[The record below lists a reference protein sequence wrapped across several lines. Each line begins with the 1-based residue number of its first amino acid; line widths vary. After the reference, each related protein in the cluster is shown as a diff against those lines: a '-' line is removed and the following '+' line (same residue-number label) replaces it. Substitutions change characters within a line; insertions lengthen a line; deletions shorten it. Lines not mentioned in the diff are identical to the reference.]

1 MRCLLFLTLLMCAL
15 RSAVAQASV
24 EGPPECGVRC
34 TEASAANSSC
44 APADIACLCADRDL
58 EREIQT
64 CALSTCSVRDQL
76 ATQRYSY
83 ELCGVDGQDRT
94 TMIWTI
100 AVSFG
105 LLALGAFVLRCIAR
119 LSIVGRRSWGPDD
132 WVMTL
137 VMGFAMPLAF
147 ISIPL
152 SKRGLGLD
160 VWFVEHDDITHILY
174 LWYFD
179 AVLYVTSLS
188 LTKISI
194 LLFYLTVFP
203 KPSFR
208 LWAHALIVANVAYAI
223 VFGCL
228 LAFQCRPIAGAW
240 LAWDEEYEAT
250 CISLNVIGWSGAAAN
265 IALDVATLALPM
277 PELFALSMSR
287 QKKVQIIGMFA
298 LGFIDT
304 IVAIIRLQSIITF
317 GTSRNITQDFVEI
330 GYMSTIEVPVGIVCA
345 CLPAIRSLFGAAFP
359 RVFGSTSHG
368 STKRSTGGG
377 GGGGDGGGGGLLSSS
392 SRLSRK
398 QRASNLVNNKISVR
412 QEWTVLSDPAPGSD
426 SEVELV
432 GVAVSG
438 GAPAAGDGYRGVA
451 GGGVTGASI
460 NAVVVESA
468 ARPQTPWDGTI
479 GNGTRRALEH
489 STHPYR
495 SSHLD
500 RSRYLEWAVVIGESL
515 D

>member
-1 MRCLLFLTLLMCAL
+1 MRCLLFLTLSMCAL

-24 EGPPECGVRC
+24 EGPPECGK
-34 TEASAANSSC
+34 
-44 APADIACLCADRDL
+44 
-58 EREIQT
+58 
-64 CALSTCSVRDQL
+64 
-76 ATQRYSY
+76 YSY
-83 ELCGVDGQDRT
+83 ELCGIEGQDRT

-105 LLALGAFVLRCIAR
+105 LLALAAFVLRCISR
-119 LSIVGRRSWGPDD
+119 LSVVGRRSWGPDD
-132 WVMTL
+132 WVITL

-160 VWFVEHDDITHILY
+160 IWFVEHDDVTHILY

-179 AVLYVTSLS
+179 AVIYVTSLG
-188 LTKISI
+188 LTKVSI

-203 KPSFR
+203 KRSFR
-208 LWAHALIVANVAYAI
+208 LWAHALIVANVMYAV
-223 VFGCL
+223 VFSCL

-240 LAWDEEYEAT
+240 LAWDREFEAE

-277 PELFALSMSR
+277 PQLFALSMSR
-287 QKKVQIIGMFA
+287 RKKVQIIGMFA

-304 IVAIIRLQSIITF
+304 IVAITRLESIVTF
-317 GTSRNITQDFVEI
+317 DTSQDFVEI

-345 CLPAIRSLFGAAFP
+345 CLPAIRSLFGAVFP
-359 RVFGSTSHG
+359 RVFESTRHG
-368 STKRSTGGG
+368 STERSTS
-377 GGGGDGGGGGLLSSS
+377 GGGDGGGGGAGLSGS
-392 SRLSRK
+392 SRPSRK
-398 QRASNLVNNKISVR
+398 QRASNLVTNKISVR

-438 GAPAAGDGYRGVA
+438 GSSAVGDRYPGVA
-451 GGGVTGASI
+451 GGSGASTSI
-460 NAVVVESA
+460 KAVVVEST

-479 GNGTRRALEH
+479 GNVSGYGARGGYYKSNRNGASVH
-489 STHPYR
+489 
-495 SSHLD
+495 
-500 RSRYLEWAVVIGESL
+500 VG
-515 D
+515 

>member
-1 MRCLLFLTLLMCAL
+1 MRRLLFLTLFMCAL
-15 RSAVAQASV
+15 RSAVAQASA
-24 EGPPECGVRC
+24 EGPPECG
-34 TEASAANSSC
+34 
-44 APADIACLCADRDL
+44 
-58 EREIQT
+58 
-64 CALSTCSVRDQL
+64 
-76 ATQRYSY
+76 RYSY
-83 ELCGVDGQDRT
+83 ELCGVEGQDRT

-105 LLALGAFVLRCIAR
+105 LLALAAFVLRCIAR
-119 LSIVGRRSWGPDD
+119 LSIVSRRSWGPDD

-152 SKRGLGLD
+152 SRRGLGLD
-160 VWFVEHDDITHILY
+160 IWFVEYDDITQILY

-179 AVLYVTSLS
+179 AVLYVMSLS

-208 LWAHALIVANVAYAI
+208 LWAHALIVANVMYAI

-228 LAFQCRPIAGAW
+228 LAFQCRPVAGAW
-240 LAWDEEYEAT
+240 LAWDGEYEAR

-287 QKKVQIIGMFA
+287 RKKVAIIGMFA

-317 GTSRNITQDFVEI
+317 DTSRNVTQDFVEI

-359 RVFGSTSHG
+359 RMFGSTSHG
-368 STKRSTGGG
+368 STKRSTSGG
-377 GGGGDGGGGGLLSSS
+377 GGGGDGGLSGC
-392 SRLSRK
+392 SRPSRK

-426 SEVELV
+426 SDVELV

-438 GAPAAGDGYRGVA
+438 GAPAAGDHYRGVA
-451 GGGVTGASI
+451 GGGGKGTAI
-460 NAVVVESA
+460 TAVVAESA

-479 GNGTRRALEH
+479 GNVSGNGAGGGYYKSNRNGASVH
-489 STHPYR
+489 
-495 SSHLD
+495 
-500 RSRYLEWAVVIGESL
+500 VG
-515 D
+515 